1 MSSVK
6 LSRAVNAFSKDLRND
21 LVASLK
27 EHLEK
32 ENKLDDSMLDV
43 LNQFKDLSID
53 VKPGKKE
60 KKVEK
65 DEDKPKKPKSG
76 YAKFMSAFLKKN
88 YAKCGNGTDNM
99 LQCQATWKGL
109 KEKFPEIEKDG
120 NALFAKWEEEQDD
133 EPTED
138 SAEDPKEDEEE
149 GSEEVAEEKPKPRR
163 AGFSK
168 KK

>member
-1 MSSVK
+1 
-6 LSRAVNAFSKDLRND
+6 
-21 LVASLK
+21 
-27 EHLEK
+27 
-32 ENKLDDSMLDV
+32 
-43 LNQFKDLSID
+43 
-53 VKPGKKE
+53 
-60 KKVEK
+60 
-65 DEDKPKKPKSG
+65 
-76 YAKFMSAFLKKN
+76 
-88 YAKCGNGTDNM
+88 M

-133 EPTED
+133 DEPTED

-149 GSEEVAEEKPKPRR
+149 GSEEVAEEKKPRR